1 MARLVAR
8 HSVAARLTCWV
19 AVRNRAWSR
28 SITRVYVG
36 CWEKV
41 EQGVGQL
48 RLGKECKK
56 LRGLKSLL
64 DHDSAENCS
73 GMQNELIEVF
83 IPYKEVV
90 SENCQV
96 DNVSF
101 QISYDAHLIYAFRR
115 ADAALR

>member
-1 MARLVAR
+1 MCFAIELGQEVLQKCRLV
-8 HSVAARLTCWV
+8 
-19 AVRNRAWSR
+19 
-28 SITRVYVG
+28 VG
-36 CWEKV
+36 KRWNK
-41 EQGVGQL
+41 GDGQL

-64 DHDSAENCS
+64 DHDGAENWL
-73 GMQNELIEVF
+73 GMRNALIEVLN
-83 IPYKEVV
+83 PYKDVV

>member
-1 MARLVAR
+1 M
-8 HSVAARLTCWV
+8 
-19 AVRNRAWSR
+19 
-28 SITRVYVG
+28 
-36 CWEKV
+36 
-41 EQGVGQL
+41 GQL

-56 LRGLKSLL
+56 LRGLISLL
-64 DHDSAENCS
+64 DHGGTRNCS
-73 GMQNELIEVF
+73 GMRNAPMKVL

-90 SENCQV
+90 AKNCQV

>member
-8 HSVAARLTCWV
+8 HSVAARLNCWV
-19 AVRNRAWSR
+19 AVHNRVWSR
-28 SITRVYVG
+28 SITQVEVD

-56 LRGLKSLL
+56 LRGLNSLL
-64 DHDSAENCS
+64 DHDGAEDCS
-73 GMQNELIEVF
+73 GIRDALIEVL
-83 IPYKEVV
+83 IHYKEVV
-90 SENCQV
+90 SESCQV